1 MVVAKYHE
9 YLLPGTQAAIKG
21 HLKTGLAYGLAMLGE
36 FFVFGAFFYA
46 GGVIL
51 EDNEDVNPEHVFI
64 ALLAMMFA
72 ASQAGMAAAMGP
84 DMGKA
89 SAAAERIFRICDTP
103 STIGEYAISYDEG
116 TQVVKRERKEGGVV
130 IDKATF

>member
-1 MVVAKYHE
+1 
-9 YLLPGTQAAIKG
+9 
-21 HLKTGLAYGLAMLGE
+21 MLGE
-36 FFVFGAFFYA
+36 FTVFGAFFYA

-51 EDNEDVNPEHVFI
+51 EDNDDVNPEHVFI

-89 SAAAERIFRICDTP
+89 SAASERIFKICDTP
-103 STIGEYAISYDEG
+103 SAISEYAVVYDEDAQ
-116 TQVVKRERKEGGVV
+116 TVKRDRREGGVM

>member
-1 MVVAKYHE
+1 
-9 YLLPGTQAAIKG
+9 
-21 HLKTGLAYGLAMLGE
+21 MLGE

-51 EDNEDVNPEHVFI
+51 EDNPDVNPEHVFI

-89 SAAAERIFRICDTP
+89 SAASERIWRLCDTP
-103 STIGEYAISYDEG
+103 SSISEYAITYD
-116 TQVVKRERKEGGVV
+116 QAARVVRRDRVGKGVV